1 MSWIFSAVSY
11 SKSALVIKYVLMSY
25 IGIGCQIILYF
36 FLSTYGIVNTMQFS
50 VSYLSVTRVFYPYLF
65 KELLGYNADIM
76 CLQEVDNK
84 IFDGDLN
91 PVFSQNEYE
100 GAFSVKGGVVTEGL
114 ACFWN
119 SDKFEKLNGSRMVLA
134 EAVLDDDS
142 FTDILGA
149 LNINEALKENFL
161 RRTTALQT
169 VILKS
174 KNHSEGLIIGNT
186 HLFFKPDADHIRLLQ
201 TAMIV
206 RQLEKIKTSAE
217 KNFGMAFSVLLC
229 GDFNSTPPF
238 GVLEFMQQK
247 VIKENHTDW
256 CSAEGIVQFY
266 NLI

>member
-1 MSWIFSAVSY
+1 
-11 SKSALVIKYVLMSY
+11 
-25 IGIGCQIILYF
+25 
-36 FLSTYGIVNTMQFS
+36 MQFS

-91 PVFSQNEYE
+91 PVFSQNGYE

-149 LNINEALKENFL
+149 LNVNEALKENFL

-256 CSAEGIVQFY
+256 CSAEGIMRFY
-266 NLI
+266 SLMI

>member
-1 MSWIFSAVSY
+1 LGFSIWIYVFGFSRCNG
-11 SKSALVIKYVLMSY
+11 L
-25 IGIGCQIILYF
+25 IITYLLHEF
-36 FLSTYGIVNTMQFS
+36 FY
-50 VSYLSVTRVFYPYLF
+50 SYLL

-91 PVFSQNEYE
+91 PIFSQNEYE

-119 SDKFEKLNGSRMVLA
+119 SDKFEKLNDSRMVLA

-217 KNFGMAFSVLLC
+217 KNFGLAFSVLLC

-266 NLI
+266 SLI

>member
-1 MSWIFSAVSY
+1 MQ
-11 SKSALVIKYVLMSY
+11 L
-25 IGIGCQIILYF
+25 F
-36 FLSTYGIVNTMQFS
+36 F
-50 VSYLSVTRVFYPYLF
+50 SYLSVTRVFFCPYLL

-91 PVFSQNEYE
+91 PVFSQNGYE

-217 KNFGMAFSVLLC
+217 KSFGMAFSVLLC

-238 GVLEFMQQK
+238 GVLEFMQHK

-256 CSAEGIVQFY
+256 CSAEGIMRFY
-266 NLI
+266 SLMI